1 VRAVGASGGGASRP
15 RWHSSVAAEACTGL
29 FRVSVAFASG
39 PRQGITARELD
50 SLTSSVVV
58 IDSRSCFMQTV
69 KKYEELMKKYNDD
82 IFNLKATH
90 NQEMRALR
98 DQYDLID
105 EAREALFGEL
115 NRFLSMPNPC
125 GVGMALSE
133 IKSKT
138 ERSIVVQGIQPGLSA
153 DLSGVIR
160 INDEL
165 IQVNEYLSA
174 DLSLSEVQAAV
185 AGNRGTQV
193 AFRMRRK
200 IEEGEQKG
208 ETFDYRIVL
217 KRGAWGPEHC
227 VMTPEDL
234 DMINTGRWP
243 KQGGVSAEDFSMDAV
258 TGGIDCSLKYE
269 GKGTDSLGLATRSGI
284 PASASGRTPSQQEG
298 VCVAARMSC
307 VFSCSLQPM
316 TMTNEYVCLGPAGP
330 VTGIKTASLAA
341 LNKMGSKSN
350 VLRPK
355 KK

>member
-1 VRAVGASGGGASRP
+1 
-15 RWHSSVAAEACTGL
+15 
-29 FRVSVAFASG
+29 VSVAFASG

-174 DLSLSEVQAAV
+174 DLSLSEVQVAV